1 MQAGATLACAF
12 FNATARCRQE
22 ESLTM
27 RIGQGYDAHRFR
39 DGDHVFLGGVRI
51 PFARGLTAHS
61 DGDVLLHA
69 ICDALLGAAALGD
82 IGRHF
87 PDSDAA
93 YAGVS
98 SRLLLQRVS
107 ALLGDAG
114 FRLVNVDATII
125 AEQPRIANHVEAMR
139 LNIAADTGVATEAIN
154 VKGTTTEKMGFTGR
168 GEGIAA
174 TAVCLIERI
183 AN

>member
-1 MQAGATLACAF
+1 
-12 FNATARCRQE
+12 
-22 ESLTM
+22 M
-27 RIGQGYDAHRFR
+27 RIGQGYDAHRFKA
-39 DGDHVFLGGVRI
+39 GDHVVLGGVEI
-51 PFARGLTAHS
+51 AFEHGLAAHS

-87 PDSDAA
+87 PDSDPA

-98 SRLLLQRVS
+98 SRVLLQRVRE
-107 ALLGDAG
+107 LVEQAG
-114 FRLVNVDATII
+114 FEICNVDATII
-125 AEQPRIANHVEAMR
+125 AERPRVAAHVDAMR
-139 LNIAADTGVATEAIN
+139 RNIAADTGLGLEAIN

-174 TAVCLIERI
+174 AAVCLIDDRS
-183 AN
+183 